1 MLLGVDTHFSQGWNV
16 SLFGQA
22 QVLGTSAIRDGISWT
37 EIEKAPGVY
46 DFSGPKT
53 SWIATALAQG
63 AQITLVF
70 SGGGNPLYDGGS
82 TVYTDAGR
90 AAFANF
96 VAAVVKQFPGI
107 AQVEIGNEYNGNS
120 FVTGPIVSGATSLR
134 DDYYTAM
141 LTAVDAKVD
150 ALGLGTKIVGGA
162 AHSIPVAWFTDLKA
176 DGALAHMDAIAIH
189 PYTTPPEEF
198 GAQLAILRDVVG
210 DKPIQATEFSST
222 FANDGEAAS
231 YLAKMVSVMGAAKVD
246 QAYWFQLAKESW
258 FPNMNLYDQTTSQVT
273 ASGKAFAF
281 MDALLERGEVKQVAA
296 GDMTYVYT
304 FGANAA
310 VIWGEA
316 RSITLAPGEQVYD
329 IQGNLI
335 TNFSGRIDPNTPI
348 VVIGANPITLGG
360 TVTFGASNLIGD
372 SYHQFDL
379 TNPVLGSTAGFEG
392 PWSYYALG
400 STGALTALQTMGGGR
415 LSGEAWTPYIGS
427 PYLRPLSVSATAINP
442 TTTGVVERYTA
453 SAAGVLKIV
462 GHWDV
467 SESTTDGVT
476 LTVKLN
482 GTVLNSTVIYNP
494 ANGNVYDLTLS
505 GIQVAKGDTID
516 FIIGANVKTGGDTTE
531 RHIQIFDETPAPVAP
546 TLSVVA
552 AVAAIAAP
560 APVVLNP
567 VTVKASTNGTA
578 AGDLIDGSAWTTA
591 LKLYGLDGNDTL
603 IGGSGKDRL
612 DGGAGADIMK
622 GGAGDDTYYVDHV
635 GDQVSELAGGGT
647 DTVYSTVSFTLGAE
661 VEKLFLTGD
670 AAIDGY
676 GNELANKISGS
687 EGANHIEGA
696 AGNDEL
702 LGNGGNDVLYG
713 GDGNDTLNGGTG
725 ADVMYGGAGDD
736 TYTVDDLGDK
746 VIEYANE
753 GTDTV
758 LSSVSFTLGANVE
771 KLTLTGT
778 AAIDGTGNELAN
790 TIKGNDADNH
800 LYGGAGNDTIS
811 GGGGGDWIFGGTGK
825 DTLTGGA
832 GADRFV
838 FNSAPEG
845 DTITDFV
852 QGTDKIVIDHTA
864 FAAIHSSLGDLN
876 PAEFVVGAKALTADQ
891 HFVYNQATSSLYY
904 DPDGSGAAAQTLL
917 AKLSGA
923 PALDVHDFV
932 VI

>member
-1 MLLGVDTHFSQGWNV
+1 MLLGVDTHFSQGWNI

-22 QVLGTSAIRDGISWT
+22 QVLGTSAIRDGVSWT
-37 EIEKAPGVY
+37 EIEKSPGVY

-53 SWIATALAQG
+53 AWIATALAQG

-90 AAFANF
+90 EAFANF

-120 FVTGPIVSGATSLR
+120 FVTGPIASDATSMR

-141 LTAVDAKVD
+141 LTAVDTKVD

-198 GAQLAILRDVVG
+198 GAQLAILRQVVG
-210 DKPIQATEFSST
+210 DKPIQATEFSSN
-222 FANDGEAAS
+222 FANDGEAAA
-231 YLAKMVSVMGAAKVD
+231 YLAKMVSVMAAAKVD
-246 QAYWFQLAKESW
+246 QAYWFQLAKEAW
-258 FPNMNLYDQTTSQVT
+258 FSNMHLYDQSTGQVT

-281 MDALLERGEVKQVAA
+281 MDALLERGEVKQLAVD
-296 GDMTYVYT
+296 DMTYVYT

-329 IQGNLI
+329 LQGNQI
-335 TNFSGRIDPNTPI
+335 TNFSGKIDPDTPI
-348 VVIGANPITLGG
+348 VVIGNSPIAIGS
-360 TVTFGASNLIGD
+360 TVSFGASNLIGD

-427 PYLRPLSVSATAINP
+427 PYLRPLSVSATGVNP

-453 SAAGVLKIV
+453 TAAGTLKIV

-494 ANGNVYDLTLS
+494 ANSNVYDLTLS
-505 GIQVAKGDTID
+505 GIQVAAGDTID
-516 FIIGANVKTGGDTTE
+516 FILGANVKTGGDTTA
-531 RHIQIFDETPAPVAP
+531 RHIQIFDETPVAAAIKAPV
-546 TLSVVA
+546 
-552 AVAAIAAP
+552 
-560 APVVLNP
+560 LNS

-603 IGGSGKDRL
+603 IGGSGKDRI
-612 DGGAGADIMK
+612 DGGTGADIMK
-622 GGAGDDTYYVDHV
+622 GGAGDDIYYVDNL
-635 GDQVSELAGGGT
+635 GDQVIELTGGGI
-647 DTVYSTVSFTLGAE
+647 DLVYSTVSFTLGAE
-661 VEKLFLTGD
+661 VEKLFLQGD

-676 GNELANKISGS
+676 GNELDNKISGN
-687 EGANHIEGA
+687 EAANRIEGG

-702 LGNGGNDVLYG
+702 LGNGGNDILFG
-713 GDGNDTLNGGTG
+713 GDGNDTINGGTG
-725 ADVMYGGAGDD
+725 GDRMYGGAGND
-736 TYTVDDLGDK
+736 TFYVDDLGDQ
-746 VIEYANE
+746 VFENANE

-758 LSSVSFTLGANVE
+758 VSSVSFTLGANIE

-790 TIKGNDADNH
+790 TIKGNDGDNR
-800 LYGGAGNDTIS
+800 LYGGAGNDSIS
-811 GGGGGDWIFGGTGK
+811 GGNGDDWLFGGTGK

-832 GADRFV
+832 GVDRFV
-838 FNSAPEG
+838 FNSAPDG

-852 QGTDKIVIDHTA
+852 HGIDKIIIDHTA
-864 FAAIHSSLGDLN
+864 FAAIGSLGSLD
-876 PAEFVVGAKALTADQ
+876 PAEFVIGTKALTADQ